1 MTLVLLVLAV
11 VLGVAGA
18 FVFPAEGKGLKY
30 FTAFSGGLLLSISF
44 LELLPQSFNEL
55 GSSVGFWILAGFFL
69 QIILD
74 FFSKGLEHG
83 HIHLDD
89 KEHGRV
95 PYLLL
100 VGLYL
105 HALLEG
111 MSLHD
116 HETGNLLAH
125 DHSHGLLWGIVV
137 HKIPVALILFQFLRV
152 KQIKWPGLL
161 ILMIIF
167 AFMSPLGQY
176 MSEHLT
182 LLNTALP
189 QVKALV
195 VGVFLHIATT
205 ILYESTESH
214 KFNALKLFAVGIG
227 LAAGWATLAF

>member
-1 MTLVLLVLAV
+1 MTIALLLLAV

-44 LELLPQSFNEL
+44 LELLPESFKEL

-83 HIHLDD
+83 HVHLDD

-111 MSLHD
+111 MSLHEHASGDILSRD
-116 HETGNLLAH
+116 HN
-125 DHSHGLLWGIVV
+125 HGLLWGIVV

-152 KQIKWPGLL
+152 KQIKWPGLFV
-161 ILMIIF
+161 LMAIF
-167 AFMSPLGQY
+167 ALMSPLGRF
-176 MSEHLT
+176 MSEYVQA
-182 LLNTALP
+182 LNSALP
-189 QVKALV
+189 KVKALV
-195 VGVFLHIATT
+195 VGIFLHIAAT

-214 KFNALKLFAVGIG
+214 RFNALKLFAVGIG
-227 LAAGWATLAF
+227 LAAGWATVAF